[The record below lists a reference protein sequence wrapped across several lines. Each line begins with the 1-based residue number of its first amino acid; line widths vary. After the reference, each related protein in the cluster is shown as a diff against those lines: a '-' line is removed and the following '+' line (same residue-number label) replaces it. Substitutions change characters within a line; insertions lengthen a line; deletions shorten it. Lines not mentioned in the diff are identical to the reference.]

1 MEVISIENAELVQT
15 AAQKTQVGL
24 NEVLMRKVNA
34 MLARKTD
41 SVQATIAR
49 MEAEGKLMQDYLA
62 PIGVNLKEAGSRP
75 VVTFSSNGAVNMDF
89 GQGLQRNH
97 FSLHDNAVGQLATKM
112 NIPTRYLRNLAS
124 GTEWEK
130 QLAAHIL
137 NEHSGNTER
146 SRVLIRTVGNQVRG
160 VLSDSYKRLNSQ
172 QILEAFITEAISY
185 EASIADALYTDTKLY
200 VETILPTPIVINTR
214 KNGEIVM
221 FAGARL
227 STSDFGD
234 GALDMRAFLLNGA
247 CLNGMVRESL
257 HRQVHL
263 GGKLQDG
270 ISFSDETYK
279 KDSETTVSA
288 IRDLTRML
296 YDKEAIMEK
305 AMEINKACEVEVD
318 LNKELKG
325 LLKAASLQ
333 KAEVECVEKIL
344 MANNPNDG
352 VQGESTLWKLTQA
365 ITAHA
370 RNLAE
375 APEPQPRR
383 ARELQE
389 LCGSLLQRVHA

>member
-1 MEVISIENAELVQT
+1 MEIGLAEPVET
-15 AAQKTQVGL
+15 AEMKHQQGL
-24 NEVLMRKVNA
+24 NEVLVKKVNA

-41 SVQATIAR
+41 SVQATIAK
-49 MEAEGKLMQDYLA
+49 MEEEGKIMQDYLA

-75 VVTFSSNGAVNMDF
+75 IVTFSANGSVNMEF
-89 GQGLQRNH
+89 AQGTEQHH

-112 NIPTRYLRNLAS
+112 NVPTRYLRNLAQ
-124 GTEWEK
+124 GGEWER

-137 NEHSGNTER
+137 NEHSGNTQR
-146 SRVLIRTVGNQVRG
+146 SKMLVRTVGTQVRG
-160 VLSDSYKRLNSQ
+160 ILSDSYKRLNST
-172 QILEAFITEAISY
+172 QILTAFITEAISY
-185 EASIADALYTDTKLY
+185 NASIADALYTETKLY

-214 KNGEIVM
+214 KNGQIGM

-263 GGKLQDG
+263 GSRLQEG
-270 ISFSDETYK
+270 LTFSDETYK
-279 KDSETTVSA
+279 KDSDATCSA
-288 IRDLTRML
+288 IKDLTRAL

-305 AMEINKACEVEVD
+305 AVEINKACDIDVD
-318 LNKELKG
+318 FHKELKG

-333 KAEVECVEKIL
+333 KQEVESVEKIL

-370 RNLAE
+370 RNIAE
-375 APEPQPRR
+375 DKAEPQPRR

-389 LCGSLLQRVHA
+389 LCGNLLQRVYA